1 MANSVHY
8 FFMCFLTFVYQTW
21 GNVYSNN
28 SPFMWVCVWYIVGV
42 GYTQLNVQMCVP
54 FCVYMWRPK
63 QDFECNPQ
71 LLSTVL
77 YRDRVSHWAGSLL
90 TQLHWLASSAGF
102 IGVCSQAWKVIAS
115 GIPIQI
121 LMISEKSSKLPLSR
135 SLLALCFLFMEF

>member
-1 MANSVHY
+1 
-8 FFMCFLTFVYQTW
+8 
-21 GNVYSNN
+21 
-28 SPFMWVCVWYIVGV
+28 
-42 GYTQLNVQMCVP
+42 
-54 FCVYMWRPK
+54 
-63 QDFECNPQ
+63 
-71 LLSTVL
+71 
-77 YRDRVSHWAGSLL
+77 LL